1 MSSFCNVYQ
10 EVLKN
15 IPAKL
20 NFLEYNEATNMKENI
35 LTLFDLK
42 DTQYIMHP
50 LGYVLSSL
58 LGSRLWFRLFQIL

>member
-1 MSSFCNVYQ
+1 MSSFCSVYHD
-10 EVLKN
+10 VLKS
-15 IPAKL
+15 IPF
-20 NFLEYNEATNMKENI
+20 NFLEYNDATNMKENI

>member
-10 EVLKN
+10 QVLKN

-42 DTQYIMHP
+42 DTHNASPWICSQLIA
-50 LGYVLSSL
+50 
-58 LGSRLWFRLFQIL
+58 WQ

>member
-10 EVLKN
+10 EALKN

-42 DTQYIMHP
+42 DTHNA
-50 LGYVLSSL
+50 
-58 LGSRLWFRLFQIL
+58 

>member
-35 LTLFDLK
+35 LMLFDLK
-42 DTQYIMHP
+42 DTHNA
-50 LGYVLSSL
+50 SSWICSQL
-58 LGSRLWFRLFQIL
+58 IAWQ

>member
-15 IPAKL
+15 IPDKL

-42 DTQYIMHP
+42 DAHNA
-50 LGYVLSSL
+50 SSWICSQL
-58 LGSRLWFRLFQIL
+58 IAWQ

>member
-35 LTLFDLK
+35 LTLFDFK
-42 DTQYIMHP
+42 DTHNA
-50 LGYVLSSL
+50 SSWICSQL
-58 LGSRLWFRLFQIL
+58 IAWQ